1 MNHRDLP
8 PLADAERQTMAE
20 LIREMGLY
28 GPAATLGFLMLM
40 KHRARYGMEWTHDQ
54 AMRVAQVARVRRGAR
69 RCWAYTRDLGGGEI
83 GGVQDRQARRHH
95 ITFLLLPEVD
105 GVESARV
112 HDDPTASESLLGRD
126 TTGGDDFDLADK
138 TDGDVLDLADELT
151 AVSLETWH
159 TESTCEDPR
168 DDASE
173 RVAALRSRAAEHP
186 YMAAE
191 YVALLDAYIEADGH
205 VPTIAAALRVQDR
218 TIHYRLS
225 ALREW
230 VAGRPVDSRGRHTEP
245 RGRYSRA
252 HREEAARRGITPL
265 ELYRLLGRRL

>member
-8 PLADAERQTMAE
+8 PLADDERQAMAE

-54 AMRVAQVARVRRGAR
+54 AMRMAQVARVRRGAR

-95 ITFLLLPEVD
+95 ITFLLLTEVE
-105 GVESARV
+105 GVESDARV
-112 HDDPTASESLLGRD
+112 DHDDPAASESLLGRD
-126 TTGGDDFDLADK
+126 TTDGDD
-138 TDGDVLDLADELT
+138 LDLADELT

-159 TESTCEDPR
+159 TESTCEEPR

-191 YVALLDAYIEADGH
+191 YVVLLDAYIEADGH

-252 HREEAARRGITPL
+252 HREEAARRGVTPL